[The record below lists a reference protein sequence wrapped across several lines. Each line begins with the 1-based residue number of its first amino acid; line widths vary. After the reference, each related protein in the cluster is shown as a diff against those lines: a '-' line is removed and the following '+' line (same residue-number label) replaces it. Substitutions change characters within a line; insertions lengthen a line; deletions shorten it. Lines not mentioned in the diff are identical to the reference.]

1 MRGLLRKYGYGR
13 DTAADETNSSA
24 SGKPAVTEGA

>member
-13 DTAADETNSSA
+13 EAGAEDA
-24 SGKPAVTEGA
+24 STPEGASAKPG